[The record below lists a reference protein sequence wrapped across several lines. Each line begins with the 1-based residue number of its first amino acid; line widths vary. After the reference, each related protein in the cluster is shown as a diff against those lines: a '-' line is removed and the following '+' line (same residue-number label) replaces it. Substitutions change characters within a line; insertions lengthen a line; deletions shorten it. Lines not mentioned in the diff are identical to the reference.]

1 MRILL
6 APMEGVVDH
15 TMRQM
20 LTKLGGIDRCVTE
33 FIRVTNTRLPNKVFL
48 RYCPELN
55 NGGLTEAG
63 VPVYVQLLGGNP
75 EMMAINALQAAKL
88 GAPGIDI
95 NFGCPAKLV
104 NKNDGGSV
112 ILKQPNR
119 VYDIISAVRNATPH
133 STPITAK
140 IRLGFEDRSLL
151 HEICQAV
158 FEANT
163 SELTIHARTKVDGY
177 KPPAYWDAI
186 SDIRERSPI
195 PIIAN
200 GEIWSIQD
208 YQSCIKQ
215 SQCTDIMLG
224 RGILACP
231 DLAMQI
237 KAFEYDRSHQ
247 KLGPQGILE
256 LLAQFSEITEAAYEN
271 RYVGN
276 RVKQWLG
283 YLRRQYPLASEL
295 FEDVKRLT
303 FAEDISEQIQRYQ
316 SRMVSPVSLIS

>member
-1 MRILL
+1 
-6 APMEGVVDH
+6 MEGVVDH